1 MKIRKTALLA
11 VLMLPLAAI
20 PFRQANAATLTIVE
34 SVPEETNYGSTLT
47 QRPQKVWL
55 DMINNAKK
63 TLDFEQYYIT
73 DEEGEA
79 LSPVMNAIKKAI
91 ERGVKV
97 RFLAGPSGSM
107 VKDTMKPL
115 NELKKVGA
123 ETRRI
128 DFGKAYKGGVQHS
141 KFFIVDGNAVYV
153 GSQNFDWRS
162 LSQIHEVGVK
172 IESERAAKDFG
183 LIFEDDWNIAK
194 DQDDNKKESRGL
206 SKEDKAR
213 ITEEG
218 KAKALKIINSRQ
230 AKAPINAKNPEKA
243 KLNGQD
249 VTFSLAF
256 SPEGFIN
263 KGFDSELSA
272 ILKIINGAKKS
283 INGQVMTYHL
293 DEYGSGRWEVLDKAF
308 RAAGERGVQVNL
320 VFADWNMGKAKADA
334 DVKSLAKAKNVNIK
348 IASLKEHSKGCIPF
362 ARVQHS
368 KYITADGNKS
378 YITTSNWG
386 PTYFTTT
393 RNAAIIINGS
403 EGAKVLEDVFGK
415 IWNGPYVQ
423 PVDQDMKYKSVD
435 RVCKSSNKNDN
446 DGDKDAKKETKKDG
460 K

>member
-20 PFRQANAATLTIVE
+20 PFRQANAASTLTIVE

-153 GSQNFDWRS
+153 GSQNFDLSAKTFEQVAFAEFADFRVNAVEVHVAFCFYQSFGVNVAGYCFSCTELQGGNEENARS
-162 LSQIHEVGVK
+162 CADIENRVASPDDFLKEGQSYLSAFVITS
-172 IESERAAKDFG
+172 SERA
-183 LIFEDDWNIAK
+183 
-194 DQDDNKKESRGL
+194 
-206 SKEDKAR
+206 
-213 ITEEG
+213 
-218 KAKALKIINSRQ
+218 
-230 AKAPINAKNPEKA
+230 
-243 KLNGQD
+243 
-249 VTFSLAF
+249 
-256 SPEGFIN
+256 
-263 KGFDSELSA
+263 
-272 ILKIINGAKKS
+272 
-283 INGQVMTYHL
+283 
-293 DEYGSGRWEVLDKAF
+293 GR
-308 RAAGERGVQVNL
+308 VN
-320 VFADWNMGKAKADA
+320 
-334 DVKSLAKAKNVNIK
+334 
-348 IASLKEHSKGCIPF
+348 
-362 ARVQHS
+362 
-368 KYITADGNKS
+368 
-378 YITTSNWG
+378 
-386 PTYFTTT
+386 
-393 RNAAIIINGS
+393 
-403 EGAKVLEDVFGK
+403 
-415 IWNGPYVQ
+415 
-423 PVDQDMKYKSVD
+423 VD
-435 RVCKSSNKNDN
+435 RHSVVRDLFVFVPRSHDY
-446 DGDKDAKKETKKDG
+446 
-460 K
+460 